1 MYSVLLARV
10 LLARTAPLEAAWA
23 GQITVI
29 ACVLELSW
37 NFETFVLARTTT
49 YRYEAKTHRS
59 HVIGAHFGLKT
70 LGKYLDLRWFKKALW
85 VIL

>member
-1 MYSVLLARV
+1 MSWRS
-10 LLARTAPLEAAWA
+10 

-29 ACVLELSW
+29 ACVLELCW
-37 NFETFVLARTTT
+37 NFEPFVLARTTT

-59 HVIGAHFGLKT
+59 HVIGAHVGPKT
-70 LGKYLDLRWFKKALW
+70 PGTYLVLRWFKKVLV